1 MIWDLYAHVYYRS
14 HVRGGC
20 QYLRWY
26 SRHTHST
33 LRQLHTVT
41 QSDYLW
47 GCVDFVLAL
56 CWLVRV
62 DSRVVWVFFGD
73 D

>member
-26 SRHTHST
+26 SRHTHLT
-33 LRQLHTVT
+33 LRQLHAVT
-41 QSDYLW
+41 QPRCLLGY
-47 GCVDFVLAL
+47 VDFVPTLY
-56 CWLVRV
+56 WLVRV